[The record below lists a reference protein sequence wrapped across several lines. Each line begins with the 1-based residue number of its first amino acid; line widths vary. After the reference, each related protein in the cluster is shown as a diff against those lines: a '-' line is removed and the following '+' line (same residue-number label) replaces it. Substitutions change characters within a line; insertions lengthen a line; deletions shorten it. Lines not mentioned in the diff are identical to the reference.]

1 MKSVTFERA
10 LHRWDKWLKSIAY
23 GRRVLSRGEQHP
35 SLEDMRSLA
44 SKVLAELG
52 FPPCTILEL
61 YWLCCVLTDY
71 RIAGSET
78 SFRFGRLV
86 LPDWFP
92 FPFGFKNEEGFDF
105 RGKRIYPPEV
115 WSDDDR
121 IFWAKRDQIIQVIN
135 TPVAGCRGVYPSGNR
150 RLSEIGKQGDYF
162 IPNDFPD
169 TDWVIVLSS
178 AHPVHTLVSN
188 GRPSK
193 LSQDGTT
200 FVKQE

>member
-23 GRRVLSRGEQHP
+23 GRRGLRHGEQHS

-52 FPPCTILEL
+52 FPPCAILEL

-71 RIAGSET
+71 RIVGSET

-121 IFWAKRDQIIQVIN
+121 IFWAKRDPIIQAIN
-135 TPVAGCRGVYPSGNR
+135 ARVVGRRGVYPSGNR
-150 RLSEIGKQGDYF
+150 RFTGIAKQGDYF
-162 IPNDFPD
+162 IPNGFPD
-169 TDWVIVLSS
+169 TDWIIVLPSD
-178 AHPVHTLVSN
+178 HPLHHLVSK

-193 LSQDGTT
+193 PSRDGIT
-200 FVKQE
+200 FVKEE